1 MTRDEFIEIL
11 KKKGYSYEIEGDKIV
26 VTYEGTVD
34 LRNLTSLPP
43 GVEFKN
49 GEGVS
54 LYSLTSLPPSVE
66 FNNGGDVALVSLDSL
81 HTDVVFRN
89 GGSVYLYS
97 LTSLPSGLEF
107 KNVGVVGL
115 RDLIGGNFNNW
126 EGNIEG
132 IDNKRLLNSMISKGM
147 LI

>member
-1 MTRDEFIEIL
+1 MTQEEFIKEL
-11 KKKGYSYEIEGDKIV
+11 DEEGYSYEIEGDKIV
-26 VTYEGTVD
+26 FKNEGSVS
-34 LRNLTSLPP
+34 LESLTSLPP
-43 GVEFKN
+43 GVEF
-49 GEGVS
+49 
-54 LYSLTSLPPSVE
+54 
-66 FNNGGDVALVSLDSL
+66 NNGGHVTFVSLDSL

-132 IDNKRLLNSMISKGM
+132 IDNKRLLNSMISKG
-147 LI
+147 IFI